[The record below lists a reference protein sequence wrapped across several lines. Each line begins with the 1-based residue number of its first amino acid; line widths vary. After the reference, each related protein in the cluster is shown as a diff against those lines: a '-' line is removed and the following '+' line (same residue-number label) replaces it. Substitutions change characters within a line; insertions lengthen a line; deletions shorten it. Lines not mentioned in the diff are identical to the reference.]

1 MRIAESIANIR
12 YVTNPVGDRTDVIVP
27 LPAWESLL
35 VAIEEIQE
43 AKNKFS
49 QVVADALRDGPQI
62 ITRHGTEV
70 AVLLS
75 YQEYKRVIES
85 SRHAQTKLSQFFW
98 ESPLADGGL
107 DFGRDTSDARVV
119 LEL

>member
-1 MRIAESIANIR
+1 MGETMSWQ
-12 YVTNPVGDRTDVIVP
+12 
-27 LPAWESLL
+27 L
-35 VAIEEIQE
+35 QE

-75 YQEYKRVIES
+75 YQEYKRVTES
-85 SRHAQTKLSQFFW
+85 SRHAQTKLSQFFRT
-98 ESPLADGGL
+98 SPLADEEL
-107 DFGRDTSDARVV
+107 DFGRDMSEARVV

>member
-1 MRIAESIANIR
+1 MIWQ
-12 YVTNPVGDRTDVIVP
+12 
-27 LPAWESLL
+27 L
-35 VAIEEIQE
+35 QE

-49 QVVADALRDGPQI
+49 RVVADALRDGPQI

-85 SRHAQTKLSQFFW
+85 SRHAQTKLSQFFR
-98 ESPLADGGL
+98 ESPLADEEL
-107 DFGRDTSDARVV
+107 DLGRDMSDARVV
-119 LEL
+119 LDL